1 MSAYSYASS
10 CVIPKQWVPL
20 KLLAKRP
27 VNHDTFLFD
36 FALPADA
43 GAAATLRLP
52 VCGCLMLCAR
62 GREHASKGGGD
73 AVRPYTPVSAPDTIG
88 RFTLLVKV
96 YQEWGD
102 PQFAHSYRPAGAVSN
117 FIAGLRP
124 GIDSAEFCHLPQNV
138 KLQLPFPPETDAV
151 GANGAVGMADAAQHA
166 GVRTVTMVAVGAGVA
181 PMLQALELL
190 LARGSADHTRVV
202 LLLGNRSV
210 RDILM
215 RERLEV
221 WQRQHPARFKLVFV
235 VGSRWTSG
243 VRIGLARPEP
253 PEGFKSL
260 AHPRLIELAQ
270 ELQAQQERCTSDAAR
285 ADVEAQHFAEHRGPL
300 ECATDGSS
308 DR

>member
-1 MSAYSYASS
+1 M
-10 CVIPKQWVPL
+10 
-20 KLLAKRP
+20 
-27 VNHDTFLFD
+27 
-36 FALPADA
+36 
-43 GAAATLRLP
+43 
-52 VCGCLMLCAR
+52 
-62 GREHASKGGGD
+62 
-73 AVRPYTPVSAPDTIG
+73 
-88 RFTLLVKV
+88 
-96 YQEWGD
+96 
-102 PQFAHSYRPAGAVSN
+102 
-117 FIAGLRP
+117 
-124 GIDSAEFCHLPQNV
+124 
-138 KLQLPFPPETDAV
+138 
-151 GANGAVGMADAAQHA
+151 
-166 GVRTVTMVAVGAGVA
+166 TMVAVGAGVA

-215 RERLEV
+215 RERLEA

-285 ADVEAQHFAEHRGPL
+285 ADVEAQHFAEHREAFETLRPQAELGWVNELVLRKHAFPPAPDTRVFVCGLPAVYDNLCGPRGDAAL
-300 ECATDGSS
+300 REGSALQRLGYTTDMVVKF
-308 DR
+308 

>member
-138 KLQLPFPPETDAV
+138 KLHCCIVYRTPTVLQRQGNTLVAIHQ
-151 GANGAVGMADAAQHA
+151 GS
-166 GVRTVTMVAVGAGVA
+166 RTVICISG
-181 PMLQALELL
+181 
-190 LARGSADHTRVV
+190 
-202 LLLGNRSV
+202 
-210 RDILM
+210 
-215 RERLEV
+215 RL
-221 WQRQHPARFKLVFV
+221 HSPHD
-235 VGSRWTSG
+235 T
-243 VRIGLARPEP
+243 
-253 PEGFKSL
+253 
-260 AHPRLIELAQ
+260 
-270 ELQAQQERCTSDAAR
+270 
-285 ADVEAQHFAEHRGPL
+285 
-300 ECATDGSS
+300 
-308 DR
+308 